1 LIVLRTL
8 EADEWSGFEGNP
20 MQQRVST
27 YVYADDPILQ
37 AGVISQLRMRSE
49 IEVAESGDLD
59 GVDVG
64 IAVADALDESTLR
77 ILRSLKKAGV
87 AYTVLVMGAVDD
99 AAVVSA
105 AEAGVNG
112 LLRRSEATP
121 DALVRAIQRVA
132 AGEGVI
138 PADLLGHLLGQVGR
152 LQRQVLSPRGLTFT
166 GLSDREVQVL
176 RLIADGMDTNEIAR
190 QLCYSQRTVKN
201 VLHDVTTRLQLRNR
215 SHAVAYAVREGLI

>member
-1 LIVLRTL
+1 
-8 EADEWSGFEGNP
+8 
-20 MQQRVST
+20 MQPRVSI

-37 AGVISQLRMRSE
+37 AGMVSQLRGRPEIDIVEASE
-49 IEVAESGDLD
+49 LARAQLGVVA
-59 GVDVG
+59 
-64 IAVADALDESTLR
+64 ADALDDETLR
-77 ILRSLKKAGV
+77 IMRSLKRAGV
-87 AYTVLVMGAVDD
+87 AHTVLVMRAIDD

-105 AEAGVNG
+105 AEVGVSG

-121 DALVRAIQRVA
+121 ETLVRTIQKVA
-132 AGEGVI
+132 HGDGVI
-138 PADLLGHLLGQVGR
+138 PSDLLGHLLGQVGR

-166 GLSDREVQVL
+166 GLSDREIEVL
-176 RLIADGMDTNEIAR
+176 RLIAEGHDTNEIAR

>member
-1 LIVLRTL
+1 
-8 EADEWSGFEGNP
+8 
-20 MQQRVST
+20 MQPRVCI

-37 AGVISQLRMRSE
+37 AGMVSQLRGRPEIDIVEASE
-49 IEVAESGDLD
+49 LARAQLGVVA
-59 GVDVG
+59 
-64 IAVADALDESTLR
+64 ADALDDETLR
-77 ILRSLKKAGV
+77 IMRSLKRAGV
-87 AYTVLVMGAVDD
+87 AHTVLVMRAIDD

-105 AEAGVNG
+105 AEVGVSG

-121 DALVRAIQRVA
+121 ETLVRTIQKVA
-132 AGEGVI
+132 QGDGVI
-138 PADLLGHLLGQVGR
+138 PSDLLGHLLGQVGR

-166 GLSDREVQVL
+166 GLSDREIEVL
-176 RLIADGMDTNEIAR
+176 RLIAEGHDTNEIAR

>member
-1 LIVLRTL
+1 
-8 EADEWSGFEGNP
+8 
-20 MQQRVST
+20 MQTRVST

-37 AGVISQLRMRSE
+37 AGVVSQLRMRPE
-49 IEVAESGDLD
+49 IDVVEAGELA
-59 GVDVG
+59 GVNVG
-64 IAVADALDESTLR
+64 IAVADTLDDETIR

-87 AYTVLVMGAVDD
+87 GHTILVMSSIDETT
-99 AAVVSA
+99 VVNA
-105 AEAGVNG
+105 AEVGVSG
-112 LLRRSEATP
+112 LLRRGEATP
-121 DALVRAIQRVA
+121 DLLVRTIQKVA
-132 AGEGVI
+132 AGDGFI

-166 GLSDREVQVL
+166 GLSEREIQVL
-176 RLIADGMDTNEIAR
+176 RLIADGHDTNEIAR

>member
-1 LIVLRTL
+1 
-8 EADEWSGFEGNP
+8 
-20 MQQRVST
+20 MQPRIPA

-37 AGVISQLRMRSE
+37 AGVISQLRPRPEIDIVEASE
-49 IEVAESGDLD
+49 LGRAQV
-59 GVDVG
+59 GV
-64 IAVADALDESTLR
+64 AVADALDEEALR
-77 ILRSLKKAGV
+77 ILRALRRAGI
-87 AYTVLVMGAVDD
+87 AHMILVMRAIDD

-105 AEAGVNG
+105 AEVGVSG
-112 LLRRSEATP
+112 LLRRAEATP
-121 DALVRAIQRVA
+121 DVLVRTIRKVA

-138 PADLLGHLLGQVGR
+138 PSDLLGHLLGQVGR

-166 GLSDREVQVL
+166 GMSDREIEVL
-176 RLIADGMDTNEIAR
+176 RLIADGHDTNEIAR